1 MARASKDADRLMRLC
16 ERSMYR
22 PAVGPGSAGL
32 AKRGWAF
39 FTRSTARGVLDGCEL
54 PPTAGP
60 LHIEIKKEPKEVR
73 AKIALKSWWEVCGCS
88 DQETT
93 ATILGQTRLWDVGV
107 RSWRQISCS

>member
-60 LHIEIKKEPKEVR
+60 LHIEIKKEPKEV
-73 AKIALKSWWEVCGCS
+73 
-88 DQETT
+88 
-93 ATILGQTRLWDVGV
+93 
-107 RSWRQISCS
+107 